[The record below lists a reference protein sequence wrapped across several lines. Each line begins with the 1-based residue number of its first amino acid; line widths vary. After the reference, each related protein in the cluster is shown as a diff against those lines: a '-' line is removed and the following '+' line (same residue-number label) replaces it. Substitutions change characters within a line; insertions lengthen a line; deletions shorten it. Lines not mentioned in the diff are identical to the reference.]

1 MIGGLLLLF
10 QFSTALNLFSPSLVL
25 TPIIDDFGISRGE
38 AGFLLGLVIIAQAV
52 FSLPGSYL
60 AVRFG
65 LKKVFGLGW
74 LMCGVAVLAPL
85 ADSFGA
91 MLGLRVALGLGTA
104 ILITAVGP
112 LVMQWFRPRE
122 LAVMYGAMLVT
133 FTLGVTLS
141 LFATAPLAE
150 ALDWQRALGL
160 EGGVLLIG
168 AVLWIFFGKATGDV
182 EKFET
187 RLSLGGMRR
196 VLFEKNT
203 LLLVLALIGPTAFYV
218 GFTSWLPTY
227 YHQELGMSLT
237 KAGFIIGLLPF
248 AGIFG
253 VLIGSS
259 IPVMFGMRRPFLVIG
274 GLATCLFGFGS
285 FLPGDGFLLYISVV
299 GIGLGFYMYLPSVL
313 TMPME
318 LPGTSPAR
326 VALMLGMMN
335 AITGVFSFSSPLAIG
350 ALTDAFDT
358 YIPGFTIWAL
368 FSLVVVVAGLAL
380 PETGRQLVR
389 SRATATAAD

>member
-38 AGFLLGLVIIAQAV
+38 AGFLLGLVIITQAV

-227 YHQELGMSLT
+227 YHQELGYV
-237 KAGFIIGLLPF
+237 ADEG
-248 AGIFG
+248 GIHN
-253 VLIGSS
+253 
-259 IPVMFGMRRPFLVIG
+259 R
-274 GLATCLFGFGS
+274 LATFRRYFWCPDREFDSCDVWNEATFLGDRWPGDVS
-285 FLPGDGFLLYISVV
+285 VRIRFLPPRRWVSALYIRCRNRSWFLYV
-299 GIGLGFYMYLPSVL
+299 PSL
-313 TMPME
+313 RFNHAD
-318 LPGTSPAR
+318 GTAGN
-326 VALMLGMMN
+326 V
-335 AITGVFSFSSPLAIG
+335 SSPGSI
-350 ALTDAFDT
+350 DARYD
-358 YIPGFTIWAL
+358 
-368 FSLVVVVAGLAL
+368 
-380 PETGRQLVR
+380 ECHHR
-389 SRATATAAD
+389 SI